1 MKILTVLTYY
11 YPHWTGLTAHA
22 VRVAEGLAARGHD
35 VTVLTTRHSPEL
47 ARSELVN
54 GVRVIRL
61 KPIARFSRGMLAPS
75 FLYAAAKL
83 IAQHDIV
90 QIHTPLPEA
99 PLMALLCRM
108 FGRPLL
114 MTHHGDVVM
123 PAGLINQLVQRL
135 GYVLLWM
142 AGQLADAVTSYSQD
156 YAEHSGLLRNFRHK
170 LTCIYPPVDIPPPD
184 PDGVE
189 AWRAELQLGDRL
201 LIGFA
206 GRWVEEKGFDYLLQA
221 LPLIRATYPQAHLI
235 YAGEPH
241 VVYEDFYARC
251 LSLIEE
257 QREHLT
263 FVGLIRDPQKMANF
277 YAMCDLFVQPSRT
290 DMMGLVQIEALL
302 CGTPLVVSNIPGAR
316 VVVRETGFGRLT
328 PPRDP
333 HALAQTSVETLRN
346 RQRYCPTRSAVRTV
360 FNTERTLA
368 QYEELLMRLVRE
380 RAMRPAPIRPL
391 AKRDARLAAQ
401 DDEEK

>member
-47 ARSELVN
+47 ARSEPVN

-83 IAQHDIV
+83 IARHDIV

-99 PLMALLCRM
+99 PLVALLCRM

-123 PAGLINQLVQRL
+123 PAGLSNQLVQRL

-142 AGQLADAVTSYSQD
+142 AGRLADAVTSYSQD
-156 YAEHSGLLRNFRHK
+156 YAEHSGLLRNFRRK

-263 FVGLIRDPQKMANF
+263 FMGLIRDPQKMANF

-333 HALAQTSVETLRN
+333 HALAQTIVETLRN
-346 RQRYCPTRSAVRTV
+346 RPRYCPTRSAVRTV

-391 AKRDARLAAQ
+391 AKRDARLAPQ